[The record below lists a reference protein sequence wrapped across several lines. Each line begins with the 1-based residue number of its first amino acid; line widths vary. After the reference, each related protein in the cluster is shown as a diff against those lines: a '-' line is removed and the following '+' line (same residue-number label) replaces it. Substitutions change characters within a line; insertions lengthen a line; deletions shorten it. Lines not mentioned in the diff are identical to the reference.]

1 MSMFSQG
8 LQQLGNNIGLGG
20 QQPGNNSPLSQALS
34 QALSMTGIKNGS
46 LTNSLGGM
54 GGSLYNGSGLPWAPG
69 NTNSPW
75 DYVQQAVLPETGS
88 PNGGNGLHNSL
99 AAWNDIWSGNANNG
113 QRFANDIGAM
123 GFGDLDTQGAQRT
136 NDIAS
141 ANTAKANATA
151 TANATA
157 NAIKA
162 GQQAMYPGDLQES
175 MLANMHKGRT
185 LYGGNQ
191 WQ

>member
-1 MSMFSQG
+1 M
-8 LQQLGNNIGLGG
+8 
-20 QQPGNNSPLSQALS
+20 
-34 QALSMTGIKNGS
+34 
-46 LTNSLGGM
+46 
-54 GGSLYNGSGLPWAPG
+54 
-69 NTNSPW
+69 
-75 DYVQQAVLPETGS
+75 QQAVLPETGS